1 MVGGTFPCSLKRF
14 YESFRLAEK
23 SLHRGA
29 KLLIADCR
37 LRALFLGLLFG
48 CFDLDTGV
56 LGLTLIHKILSV
68 GFVFCQSFELIST
81 KIFVRFL
88 ACRKKVWKPY
98 PKRHRSVHVQRTAW
112 KKGERK
118 LYHLGCNLHVNR
130 VLFWKKGSFK
140 LSKKK
145 IADPDIRQCNVV
157 VVRKRQKKK

>member
-88 ACRKKVWKPY
+88 ACRKKVG
-98 PKRHRSVHVQRTAW
+98 KRYFKGHCPVHV
-112 KKGERK
+112 
-118 LYHLGCNLHVNR
+118 
-130 VLFWKKGSFK
+130 
-140 LSKKK
+140 
-145 IADPDIRQCNVV
+145 
-157 VVRKRQKKK
+157 KRAA